1 MSKKPVKTAV
11 NDLLDWIDRVEER
24 DIKTLS
30 TEKIRERIKERLPL
44 EKERIIR
51 FANEAVKSDLR
62 SVLFKLYDKKPYDEI
77 IWKMNKPVYSRP
89 FKDGLEIV
97 ESEFNENISSI

>member
-51 FANEAVKSDLR
+51 FANEAVKTDKLKWTDLYNE
-62 SVLFKLYDKKPYDEI
+62 VFGEHKIE
-77 IWKMNKPVYSRP
+77 
-89 FKDGLEIV
+89 EEV
-97 ESEFNENISSI
+97 ESE